1 MVLLAVLLAGL
12 AVPAGA
18 QAGPTVALLSSSGPP
33 GQSAIASGRNFD
45 PGSCTVSRSGET
57 VAFGDSCNGQYDVPM
72 PAQPGMYTISFSTA
86 TQSASASYRV
96 ESDEPSPTP
105 SPPPPSPTPTPTP
118 PPPPPPPP
126 SPTPTPTPTP
136 TTPQETESP
145 LDTETPSET
154 ATPTEA
160 ETPSETATP
169 TESPSAGVTDL
180 PPMTL
185 PGADGAI
192 EIDGVLAPGDEP
204 RPITSPCRPSDPT
217 ARVVDVDGRSLD
229 EPLHDLG
236 QGIRVVGAGDAVRVR
251 AARAGS
257 VTPPL
262 AVQHL
267 GEGPLV
273 LDLGEP
279 SRWVGL
285 HVGRDDDGG
294 RGRVR
299 LIGRNAEGDVVARA
313 AARLPAGPAP
323 VFTCVELTG
332 RGFTTLEIASA
343 AGGRDIDEVV
353 DLLAVAGAPPTR
365 DGLVEVELE
374 GPSGEVTLHPDVA
387 VTVAGTVTAADE
399 LALVDVWQSYT
410 SARDPGR
417 QRVRRVGPA
426 QWVRQPDG
434 SVRVWADGRL
444 ASGEGRVGIHAR
456 TVTGASATTSQ
467 PVDVQRPA
475 GRVTTVGEGADLAGD
490 GDTNLV
496 VAAVEVTQ
504 GMRAEALAVGPV
516 EPGTRLADDQ
526 AFVAGRR
533 TVVRVIPTA
542 DTEVAGVTARLI
554 GSRDGHTLGGGPLA
568 PVESAVAVVPSIDV
582 PAARRDTTGVL
593 TFVLPAS
600 WTDAAGPLTLAV
612 QLDPPGV
619 DTRQACD
626 GCRDDDL
633 VHLDLVLAE
642 PARPLL
648 VWPRTREGVAR
659 TVVADVLSSLQRWLP
674 LPSEA
679 IELAA
684 PVTTPVGAEDVA
696 AWTVLDVLA
705 ERAAG
710 DDVLQLWL
718 DAPGSCEAR
727 ALIGTGMA
735 AAGACS
741 TVPAHAVAHTLGL
754 EHAAD
759 GHGDGEGCGAVAG
772 VAVDITSTRPR
783 VVDTGAAWGTA
794 ELGLRDTLP
803 GCETPHAHDLMS
815 AGGRTV
821 VTSPST
827 WEALSGA
834 LADSTSRALLAPVD
848 RPGDTQVLVLDG
860 DRSTSVVLDGAHAV
874 VGADDRATVDGD
886 EVPARAV
893 RDETGSQVWVVAVPF
908 GQWERIE
915 VDGQAVE
922 RGDDLQVTL
931 DTPTP
936 DAVIDG
942 PTTVS
947 WSVSDGSGRAV
958 VEVSSDGGAWW
969 PVAVTDETSITLPNL
984 PVGGPARLRVQVS
997 DGARHGSSAVVDVA
1011 VPPRSPEVLVMAP
1024 RDGARVAAGQGI
1036 ELRGL
1041 VATEVEPDDLVWEVD
1056 GVEVARGP
1064 RAMLTGLGEGRHEV
1078 VFRAVDRVAAGARMA
1093 VSIVV
1098 QGDTDADGLADA
1110 WEVANGLDPLDP
1122 HDGFDDGDA
1131 DGAAAVDEHRAG
1143 ALPTRAD
1150 TDGDGAWDG
1159 VELAAGTDL
1168 ASAASVPGEIHT
1180 WPQPLPTALAAAR
1193 ASWWTLPRI
1202 GLLAAVVLV
1211 LGLDAWLVVRRRRRR
1226 RYG

>member
-1 MVLLAVLLAGL
+1 
-12 AVPAGA
+12 
-18 QAGPTVALLSSSGPP
+18 
-33 GQSAIASGRNFD
+33 
-45 PGSCTVSRSGET
+45 
-57 VAFGDSCNGQYDVPM
+57 
-72 PAQPGMYTISFSTA
+72 
-86 TQSASASYRV
+86 
-96 ESDEPSPTP
+96 
-105 SPPPPSPTPTPTP
+105 
-118 PPPPPPPP
+118 
-126 SPTPTPTPTP
+126 
-136 TTPQETESP
+136 
-145 LDTETPSET
+145 
-154 ATPTEA
+154 
-160 ETPSETATP
+160 
-169 TESPSAGVTDL
+169 
-180 PPMTL
+180 MTL
-185 PGADGAI
+185 PGGDGTI
-192 EIDGVLAPGDEP
+192 EIDGVLARGDQP
-204 RPITSPCRPSDPT
+204 RPITSPCRPTDPS

-229 EPLHDLG
+229 QPLRDLG
-236 QGIRVVGAGDAVRVR
+236 EGIRVVGADGTVRVR

-262 AVQHL
+262 AIQHL
-267 GEGPLV
+267 EEGPLV
-273 LDLGEP
+273 LELGTP

-285 HVGRDDDGG
+285 HVGRNDDGG

-299 LIGRNAEGDVVARA
+299 LVGRDADGDVVARA

-332 RGFTTLEIASA
+332 PPFTTLEIASG
-343 AGGRDIDEVV
+343 AGGQDVDEVV

-374 GPSGEVTLHPDVA
+374 SPIGEVTLHPDAA
-387 VTVAGTVTAADE
+387 VTVAGIVTAADE
-399 LALVDVWQSYT
+399 LAFVDIWQSYT

-417 QRVRRVGPA
+417 QRVRRVGAA

-434 SVRVWADGRL
+434 GVRVWAEGRL
-444 ASGEGRVGIHAR
+444 ESGEGRVGIHAR

-467 PVDVQRPA
+467 PVSVQRPA
-475 GRVTTVGEGADLAGD
+475 GRTTTAGEGADLTGD

-496 VAAVEVTQ
+496 VASVEVTQ
-504 GMRAEALAVGPV
+504 GMRADALAVGSV
-516 EPGTRLADDQ
+516 DPGTRLADDQ

-554 GSRDGHTLGGGPLA
+554 ASRDGRTLDGGPLA
-568 PVESAVAVVPSIDV
+568 SVESAMTVVPSIDV
-582 PAARRDTTGVL
+582 AAARRDTTSVL

-600 WTDAAGPLTLAV
+600 WTDTAGPLTLVV

-633 VHLDLVLAE
+633 VHVDVVLAD
-642 PARPLL
+642 PGRPLL
-648 VWPRTREGVAR
+648 LWPRTREGVPRA
-659 TVVADVLSSLQRWLP
+659 VVADVLSSLQRWLP
-674 LPSEA
+674 LPSEGL
-679 IELAA
+679 ELAA
-684 PVTTPVGAEDVA
+684 PVTTPVGAQDAA

-705 ERAAG
+705 DRAAG

-718 DAPGSCEAR
+718 DGPGSCGAR

-772 VAVDITSTRPR
+772 VAVDITSARPR
-783 VVDTGAAWGTA
+783 VVDTGAVWGTA
-794 ELGLRDTLP
+794 ELGLRDTIP

-821 VTSPST
+821 VTSPPT
-827 WEALSGA
+827 WEALFGA
-834 LADSTSRALLAPVD
+834 LAEGTSRALLAPVD

-893 RDETGSQVWVVAVPF
+893 RDETGSQVWVVAVPL
-908 GQWERIE
+908 GPWERIE

-931 DTPTP
+931 ETPTP
-936 DAVIDG
+936 HAVIDG
-942 PTTVS
+942 PTMAS
-947 WSVSDGSGRAV
+947 WSVSSGSGRAI
-958 VEVSSDGGAWW
+958 VEVSGDGDTWW
-969 PVAVTDETSITLPNL
+969 PVAVTDETSITLPDL
-984 PVGGPARLRVQVS
+984 PVGGPAQLRVQVS

-1011 VPPRSPEVLVMAP
+1011 APPRSPEVLVMAP
-1024 RDGARVAAGQGI
+1024 RDGARVAEGHGI

-1041 VATEVEPDDLVWEVD
+1041 VATDVEPDDLVWEVD

-1064 RAMLTGLGEGRHEV
+1064 RAMLTGIGEGQHEV
-1078 VFRAVDRVAAGARMA
+1078 VFRAVDRAAAGARMA

-1098 QGDTDADGLADA
+1098 QGDTDTDGVPDA

-1122 HDGFDDGDA
+1122 HDGLDDGDA
-1131 DGAAAVDEHRAG
+1131 DGGAAVDEHRAG

-1168 ASAASVPGEIHT
+1168 ASAASVPGVIHT
-1180 WPQPLPTALAAAR
+1180 WPQPLPAALAAAR
-1193 ASWWTLPRI
+1193 ASWWTPSRL
-1202 GLLAAVVLV
+1202 GLVAAVVLV
-1211 LGLDAWLVVRRRRRR
+1211 LGLDVWLVVRRRRRR